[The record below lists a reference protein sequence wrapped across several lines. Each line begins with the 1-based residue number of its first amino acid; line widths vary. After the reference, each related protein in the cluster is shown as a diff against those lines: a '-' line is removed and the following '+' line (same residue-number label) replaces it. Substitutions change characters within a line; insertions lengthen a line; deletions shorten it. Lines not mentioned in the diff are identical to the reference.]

1 MAEHGGARKGSGRK
15 PKADEIKRIELMDSI
30 ADTEDVWTELWQ
42 LCKSKN
48 VAALKTWIEY
58 RYGKP
63 KERIDVTSND
73 KTLGNEWNLS
83 KLNKKQ
89 LDALIELHEG
99 DDSSSHD

>member
-1 MAEHGGARKGSGRK
+1 MAERGGARKGAGRK
-15 PKADEIKRIELMDSI
+15 PKADELKRIELMDSI
-30 ADTEDVWTELWQ
+30 AGTEDVWSELWN

-48 VAALKTWIEY
+48 VTALKTWIEY

-73 KTLGNEWNLS
+73 ETLGNEWNLA
-83 KLNKKQ
+83 KLSKKQ

-99 DDSSSHD
+99 NDSSSNN